1 MRISWVITETAHLDP
16 TIDISGLKNV
26 GPFWGSWKTWRSW
39 TTDNVV
45 CHDAQQARDL
55 VSKNFHQRCNLYLP
69 SSAYQDLDRPMGV
82 QLYEGNFHQIIDY
95 PDDVVSMHLASGNS
109 DIVLMLG
116 FDLADKNLDHDKLAK
131 HKWISYQRYAQQ
143 IITDASSVQWVMLDY
158 KAEISKE
165 LKKVP
170 NLQFDTLENVL
181 AQLK

>member
-16 TIDISGLKNV
+16 TIDISVLKNV

-45 CHDAQQARDL
+45 CHDAYQARDL

-69 SSAYQDLDRPMGV
+69 SSAYQSLDRPTGV
-82 QLYEGNFHQIIDY
+82 RLYEGEFHQLIDY
-95 PDDVVSMHLASGNS
+95 SDDVVSMHLASGNS
-109 DIVLMLG
+109 DIVLMFG
-116 FDLADKNLDHDKLAK
+116 FDLGDKNLEHDKLAK
-131 HKWISYQRYAQQ
+131 HKWVSYQKYVQQ
-143 IITDASSVQWVMLDY
+143 IITDASAVQWVMLDY
-158 KAEISKE
+158 KPEISKE

-170 NLQFDTLENVL
+170 NLQFDTLQNVL